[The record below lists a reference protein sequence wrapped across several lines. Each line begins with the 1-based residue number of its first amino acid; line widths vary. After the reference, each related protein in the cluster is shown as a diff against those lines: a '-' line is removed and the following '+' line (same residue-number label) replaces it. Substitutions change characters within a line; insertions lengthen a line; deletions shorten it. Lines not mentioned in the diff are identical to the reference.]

1 MAYING
7 TQYVTGTK
15 ATISDWILG
24 IWNGGASNSND
35 RLTGQIS
42 EFSIERGIWTTAD
55 VLSYYNSTKSDYW
68 IS

>member
-42 EFSIERGIWTTAD
+42 EFSIERGIWTAAD
-55 VLSYYNSTKSDYW
+55 VLSYYNTTKSDYW